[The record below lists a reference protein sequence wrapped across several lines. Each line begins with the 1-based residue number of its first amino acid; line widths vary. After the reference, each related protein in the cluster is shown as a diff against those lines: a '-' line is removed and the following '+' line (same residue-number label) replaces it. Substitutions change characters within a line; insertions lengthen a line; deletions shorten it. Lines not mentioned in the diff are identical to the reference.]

1 MKDKNKLTVIDG
13 ETLADL
19 RLPPTRFCMQTL
31 LPQGVTILGGAPKI
45 GKSWMVLELCVRVAK
60 GEAMWGMATTQGTT
74 LYLCLED
81 TLRRV
86 QERMLCITDEVP
98 ANAFFATAAE
108 TLADGLCEQIRQFT
122 AEHPD
127 TVLVAIDTFQM
138 VRGGDTEL
146 SYANDYAE
154 VQKMKKL
161 ADDLNISLL
170 LVHHL
175 RKQGDSDPLNKLS
188 GTTGISGAVDA
199 VFVLDKDKRGHS
211 GATLICTGRDI
222 EYRELL
228 LKFSSESC
236 TWELVQD
243 SMDAPTLLLPKELAV
258 FVEFMRNIR
267 SYHGGNSELVERFH
281 AYSGETISAKSL
293 KQLMNKW
300 RYQLEEQGICFQSHR
315 SNGQR
320 LIDISFSAL
329 DGDASDSSAAEIGGA
344 TTCVPCDPC
353 VPALEPTPNHA
364 PFPPLSPR
372 VPL

>member
-1 MKDKNKLTVIDG
+1 MNDNNKLTVIDG

-19 RLPPTRFCMQTL
+19 RLPPTRFCVQTL

-60 GEAMWGMATTQGTT
+60 GEAMWEMATTQGTT

-86 QERMLCITDEVP
+86 QERLLCITDEVP
-98 ANAFFATAAE
+98 ANAFFATAAG

-175 RKQGDSDPLNKLS
+175 RKQGDNDPLNKLS

-199 VFVLDKDKRGHS
+199 VFVLDKDKRSQS

-222 EYRELL
+222 EYRELA
-228 LKFSSESC
+228 LKFSKESC
-236 TWELVQD
+236 TWELMQD
-243 SMDAPTLLLPKELAV
+243 SMDTPTLLLPKELAA
-258 FVEFMRNIR
+258 FVEFMRSIG

-281 AYSGETISAKSL
+281 AHSDTTVSAKGL

-300 RYQLEEQGICFQSHR
+300 RYQLEEQGVSFQSYR

-329 DGDASDSSAAEIGGA
+329 NGDASDSSAAETGGVK
-344 TTCVPCDPC
+344 TCVPCDPC
-353 VPALEPTPNHA
+353 VPALEQEPNYA
-364 PFPPLSPR
+364 PLPPVPPC

>member
-1 MKDKNKLTVIDG
+1 MSDNNKLIVIDG

-19 RLPPTRFCMQTL
+19 RLPPTRFCVQTL

-60 GEAMWGMATTQGTT
+60 GEAMWGMATTQGAT

-86 QERMLCITDEVP
+86 QERLLCITDEVP
-98 ANAFFATAAE
+98 ANAFFATAAG
-108 TLADGLCEQIRQFT
+108 TLTDGLCEQIRQFT

-138 VRGGDTEL
+138 VRSGDIEL

-154 VQKMKKL
+154 VQKMKKM

-199 VFVLDKDKRGHS
+199 VFVLDKDKRGQS

-222 EYRELL
+222 EYRELI
-228 LKFSSESC
+228 LKFSKENC
-236 TWELVQD
+236 AWELVQD
-243 SMDAPTLLLPKELAV
+243 SMDAPTLLLPKELAA
-258 FVEFMRNIR
+258 FVEFMQSIGA
-267 SYHGGNSELVERFH
+267 YHGGNSDLVERFH
-281 AYSGETISAKSL
+281 AHSGETISAKSL

-300 RYQLEEQGICFQSHR
+300 RYQLEEQGLRFQSHR

-320 LIDISFSAL
+320 YISVNYGAPAEAQQSGFGGERTSDGTDELSSLRGSEEVQSAR
-329 DGDASDSSAAEIGGA
+329 
-344 TTCVPCDPC
+344 T
-353 VPALEPTPNHA
+353 
-364 PFPPLSPR
+364 R
-372 VPL
+372 